1 MTAIVSYLTFDGN
14 CREAMEFYKSCLG
27 GELNMHSF
35 EAMPGSENMPEELRK
50 RTMHANLVKGALVL
64 MASDSNDLNQS
75 LTKGNTIT
83 LSLNCSSDEE
93 ITEFFSKLADGGTV
107 TMPLADQFWGAKFG
121 MLTDKYGFDWMLNY
135 DKVPHQ

>member
-1 MTAIVSYLTFDGN
+1 MTAIAPYLAFDGN

-35 EAMPGSENMPEELRK
+35 ETMPGAENMPEEARK
-50 RTMHANLVKGALVL
+50 GIMHANLIKDSLTL
-64 MASDSNDLNQS
+64 MGSDGGGMKQI
-75 LTKGNTIT
+75 TKGNNIT

-93 ITEFFSKLADGGTV
+93 IADFFDKLSEGGTV

-121 MLTDKYGFDWMLNY
+121 MLTDKFGFDWMLNY
-135 DKVPHQ
+135 DKIPQP